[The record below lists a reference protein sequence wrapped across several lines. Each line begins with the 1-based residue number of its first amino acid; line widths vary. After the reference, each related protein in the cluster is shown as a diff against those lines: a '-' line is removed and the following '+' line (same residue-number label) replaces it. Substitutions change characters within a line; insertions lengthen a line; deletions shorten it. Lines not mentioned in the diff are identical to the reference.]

1 MGYFLQPITIQKLK
15 KKIYFYDDLVRQME
29 SEFKQ
34 RVKSKRDCIGRMRLK
49 AKEQGLTEALMICE
63 RCSLDIAPI
72 KTFDFIDEELHY
84 AKCVFGSLS
93 RLELA
98 EA

>member
-1 MGYFLQPITIQKLK
+1 
-15 KKIYFYDDLVRQME
+15 ME

-84 AKCVFGSLS
+84 AKCIFGSLS

>member
-1 MGYFLQPITIQKLK
+1 
-15 KKIYFYDDLVRQME
+15 ME

-63 RCSLDIAPI
+63 RCSLDIAPS
-72 KTFDFIDEELHY
+72 KTFDLIEEELHY
-84 AKCVFGSLS
+84 AKCIFGSLS

>member
-1 MGYFLQPITIQKLK
+1 
-15 KKIYFYDDLVRQME
+15 
-29 SEFKQ
+29 
-34 RVKSKRDCIGRMRLK
+34 MRLK